1 MNVTHDTVLDGLF
14 HTFES
19 DDWSVVRDAVDQ
31 GGAILK
37 RGGLPPALHAHV
49 GEKLSVLAK
58 HDKWEVRKALAHAVL
73 FLRHKSFNRII
84 SILKKDEN
92 SWVKNAAK
100 RTVSRRSE
108 LSTADSLKDQHGDL
122 MLKWLA
128 ELEVKHGSMARNA
141 ARRVAEKLNSQF
153 ITELNHELIKVIS
166 PLDASLDRIEDELNQ
181 PRMSRQNL
189 QRHSER
195 SKTRLKFLA
204 SIIDSLRSLTQ
215 DVNMEFQ
222 EESPLSVVNE
232 AIHLVRDRK
241 DANHM
246 LEAEINIP
254 PEITIEANRH
264 LLLQAFSNIIQN
276 SLEAYAGM
284 DNSPKVIVSGTW
296 ENGRLKLTIADQG
309 SGMSDEAVN
318 DAFQLF
324 ATSKPQGTGFGLAVA
339 KKIIESDHGGA
350 VHLESVKGQGTTVTV
365 FLQQTQEGLEW

>member
-1 MNVTHDTVLDGLF
+1 
-14 HTFES
+14 
-19 DDWSVVRDAVDQ
+19 
-31 GGAILK
+31 
-37 RGGLPPALHAHV
+37 
-49 GEKLSVLAK
+49 
-58 HDKWEVRKALAHAVL
+58 
-73 FLRHKSFNRII
+73 
-84 SILKKDEN
+84 
-92 SWVKNAAK
+92 
-100 RTVSRRSE
+100 
-108 LSTADSLKDQHGDL
+108 
-122 MLKWLA
+122 MLKWLTD
-128 ELEVKHGSMARNA
+128 LEAKHGFMARNA

-153 ITELNHELIKVIS
+153 ITELNHELVKVIS
-166 PLDASLDRIEDELNQ
+166 PLDASLDRIEDELSQ
-181 PRMSRQNL
+181 PRLNRQNL

-195 SKTRLKFLA
+195 AKTRLKFLA

-284 DNSPKVIVSGTW
+284 DNSPKVIVSGAL
-296 ENGRLKLTIADQG
+296 ENGRVKLTIADHG
-309 SGMSDEAVN
+309 SGMSEEAVH

-324 ATSKPQGTGFGLAVA
+324 ATSKPKGTGFGLAVA

-350 VHLESVKGQGTTVTV
+350 VHLESTKDQGTTVTV